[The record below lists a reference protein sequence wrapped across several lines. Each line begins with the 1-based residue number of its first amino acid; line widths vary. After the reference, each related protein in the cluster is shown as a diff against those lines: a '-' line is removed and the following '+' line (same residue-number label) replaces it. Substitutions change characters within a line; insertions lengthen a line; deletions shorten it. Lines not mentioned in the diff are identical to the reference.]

1 MDTTTLLSFLSG
13 LGAGSILG
21 AIVKHWLEQR
31 AKLSE
36 TWLKE
41 YKEAADGLLDAYREA
56 AMGDSNAA
64 QKSFARWEARLQLLA
79 SNRVT
84 NAIELLKLSNPGSAE
99 RQEAHNVLIQG
110 LREDL
115 GIAKQISRKW
125 LTNSTSERAKSARR

>member
-1 MDTTTLLSFLSG
+1 MTTLISFLSG
-13 LGAGSILG
+13 LGIGSILG

-56 AMGDSNAA
+56 AAEGSNAA

-79 SNRVT
+79 SNKVIS
-84 NAIELLKLSNPGSAE
+84 AIELLKRSEPYSPQ
-99 RQEAHNVLIQG
+99 RFEAHDTLIEG

-115 GIAKQISRKW
+115 GIAKQISIKL
-125 LTNSTSERAKSARR
+125 LTNASSGRANGVRR